1 MNLKLITGKKTPIL
15 MNYLKFKSCDD
26 RYVYCSEEDIL
37 KNAPVL
43 ARLLNIKKEFC
54 DVPKME
60 DNAYLYFND
69 LHYES
74 LLLIMV
80 FLSSEYK
87 LTSNEYK
94 ETYFY
99 DLTKSTKTKFYNAAV
114 IKCEPICIYLPRE
127 FYKFVNK
134 PPMDEENDI
143 YNEYMFFEMML
154 SNGIERNESYS
165 NLSNFLNEGWSIV
178 NQTWN
183 ESLSHL
189 KETWVK
195 LRKKIQ

>member
-80 FLSSEYK
+80 L
-87 LTSNEYK
+87 LIM
-94 ETYFY
+94 
-99 DLTKSTKTKFYNAAV
+99 V
-114 IKCEPICIYLPRE
+114 
-127 FYKFVNK
+127 
-134 PPMDEENDI
+134 
-143 YNEYMFFEMML
+143 
-154 SNGIERNESYS
+154 
-165 NLSNFLNEGWSIV
+165 
-178 NQTWN
+178 
-183 ESLSHL
+183 
-189 KETWVK
+189 
-195 LRKKIQ
+195 